1 MRKSSA
7 EDYENS
13 DNLLNLQGENK
24 SRTKLKCCCLVVT
37 HTLFA
42 LGGFGLAVL
51 LYQRGDLECLDG
63 SL

>member
-1 MRKSSA
+1 MRKSA
-7 EDYENS
+7 IEDENS
-13 DNLLNLQGENK
+13 ASLLNLQGENK
-24 SRTKLKCCCLVVT
+24 SRTKLKCSCLVVT